1 MKSSGKIKDISKD
14 FETNRILLT
23 VELQEQIGREELS
36 QIRAQ
41 DLLDITIEKHKKKR
55 SNDANALLWACIR
68 KLASAMRSDKWSI
81 YLLMLKRYGK
91 YTYVCVPPKAVDS
104 LCNQWRETEVIG
116 EIDING
122 RKAMQVLCYFGSSSY
137 NTQEFSHLLDGV
149 ISEMQELGI
158 ETPQQEELRL
168 AIEAREKRNNG

>member
-1 MKSSGKIKDISKD
+1 
-14 FETNRILLT
+14 
-23 VELQEQIGREELS
+23 
-36 QIRAQ
+36 
-41 DLLDITIEKHKKKR
+41 
-55 SNDANALLWACIR
+55 
-68 KLASAMRSDKWSI
+68 
-81 YLLMLKRYGK
+81 MLKRYGK
-91 YTYVCVPPKAVDS
+91 YTYVCVPPKAVVS

-122 RKAMQVLCYFGSSSY
+122 RKAVQVLCYFGSSSY